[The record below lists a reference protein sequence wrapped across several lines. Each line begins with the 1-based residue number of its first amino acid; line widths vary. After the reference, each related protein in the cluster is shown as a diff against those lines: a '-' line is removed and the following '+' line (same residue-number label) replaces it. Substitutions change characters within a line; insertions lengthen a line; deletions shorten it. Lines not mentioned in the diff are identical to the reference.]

1 MTQAYSKIT
10 LLIIVL
16 SFVAFTAFTGQPFE
30 KKIELSLNEETDP
43 KKSTKSA
50 DEQAYNNH
58 VLNDSLEAI
67 EQEFYYN
74 IGTRYG
80 AIKKSE
86 LLSATHIVDIY
97 KTDYELELADI
108 KSIELSRVNV
118 GRWEGPKLGGS
129 EATFNEP
136 QRQFIEEL
144 DFSDDFVVIT
154 NLVHENE
161 LNQLIPEMIAPHYTV
176 VPEVQAYYIPGKR
189 NLLNYI
195 RSENA
200 ALIKDLSQ
208 DDIGAAAIFFT
219 ITKNG
224 ELRDIEVDRENTLPA
239 IQLNLIN
246 LLKNLPGQWEAA
258 RNADGEKVDQRLMLF
273 FGNQGC

>member
-1 MTQAYSKIT
+1 MTHAYSKIT

-30 KKIELSLNEETDP
+30 KKHEASLSGESDL
-43 KKSTKSA
+43 KKSNSS

-58 VLNDSLEAI
+58 ILNDSLEAI

-74 IGTRYG
+74 IGTRYA

-86 LLSATHIVDIY
+86 LQSATHIVDIF
-97 KTDYELELADI
+97 KTDYELELADL
-108 KSIELSRVNV
+108 KSVELSKVNV
-118 GRWEGPKLGGS
+118 GRWEGPKVGGS
-129 EATFNEP
+129 AATFNKP
-136 QRQFIEEL
+136 QLQFIEEL
-144 DFSDDFVVIT
+144 EYADDFAVIA

-161 LNQLIPEMIAPHYTV
+161 LNQLIPEMITPHYTV

-195 RSENA
+195 RKENA
-200 ALIKDLSQ
+200 DLIKDLSQ
-208 DDIGAAAIFFT
+208 EEIGAAAIFFT

-224 ELRDIEVDRENTLPA
+224 ALTNIEVDRENTLPS
-239 IQLNLIN
+239 IQLNLIK

-258 RNADGEKVDQRLMLF
+258 RNASGQKVDQRLMLF

>member
-30 KKIELSLNEETDP
+30 KKIELSSSEETDP
-43 KKSTKSA
+43 KDTDKSL

-74 IGTRYG
+74 VGTRFG

-86 LLSATHIVDIY
+86 LLSATHIVDIF
-97 KTDYELELADI
+97 KTDYELELSDLE
-108 KSIELSRVNV
+108 SIEFDRIK
-118 GRWEGPKLGGS
+118 GDFREGAKVGGS
-129 EATFNEP
+129 KATFNEA
-136 QRQFIEEL
+136 QLRFIKEL
-144 DFSDDFVVIT
+144 NYSDNFVVIA
-154 NLVHENE
+154 NLVHQNE
-161 LNQLIPEMIAPHYTV
+161 LNQFIPEMITPHYTV
-176 VPEVQAYYIPGKR
+176 VPETQAYYIPGKR

-258 RNADGEKVDQRLMLF
+258 RNADGEKIDQRLMLF